1 MGSVPGGVGGA
12 GPPNTSAALTR
23 SAFEPTPGKGRAGSL
38 VLRDGGYQ
46 QAMASLLIRT
56 SDGAIDIDVP
66 DLDDETLTTILV
78 TIDDSL
84 ERRAGIWVHSQ
95 DYEDYGQP
103 NRMLWLS
110 ADQIDI
116 KATFDG
122 ETPPPA
128 GALATTVRG
137 TTSETETSATGGL
150 FGP

>member
-1 MGSVPGGVGGA
+1 
-12 GPPNTSAALTR
+12 
-23 SAFEPTPGKGRAGSL
+23 
-38 VLRDGGYQ
+38 
-46 QAMASLLIRT
+46 MASLLIRT
-56 SDGAIDIDVP
+56 SDDAIDIDVP
-66 DLDDETLTTILV
+66 ELDDETLATILV
-78 TIDDSL
+78 TIDESL

-95 DYEDYGQP
+95 DFEEYGQP

-137 TTSETETSATGGL
+137 TPSGGTTATGGGGFL
-150 FGP
+150 SP